1 MLTADPH
8 IHRRNPLPLLDPD
21 TQFVFGTHHQ
31 HGYAAAFAPDFSS
44 HLAHWLLIRLQFE
57 PVPQEPGLYRLT
69 DPERDGARRTRQAAQ
84 DLRAQSY
91 TVHVDADVA
100 HAESGPPH
108 PARQNGLAERRT
120 RIAHAAATRPP
131 RRGVTPTVSA
141 PAVRAAPPEPS
152 YAPTVHLT
160 GSAPGRGR

>member
-1 MLTADPH
+1 M
-8 IHRRNPLPLLDPD
+8 DPD
-21 TQFVFGTHHQ
+21 THFVFGTHHQ
-31 HGYAAAFAPDFSS
+31 HGYAAAFAPDFPS
-44 HLAHWLLIRLQFE
+44 HLAHWLLTRLQFE

-69 DPERDGARRTRQAAQ
+69 DPQRDGARRTRQAAQ

-91 TVHVDADVA
+91 AVHVDADVA
-100 HAESGPPH
+100 HAESGPSR
-108 PARQNGLAERRT
+108 PARKNGIAERRA

-141 PAVRAAPPEPS
+141 PAARTVPPEPS
-152 YAPTVHLT
+152 YLPTVRLT